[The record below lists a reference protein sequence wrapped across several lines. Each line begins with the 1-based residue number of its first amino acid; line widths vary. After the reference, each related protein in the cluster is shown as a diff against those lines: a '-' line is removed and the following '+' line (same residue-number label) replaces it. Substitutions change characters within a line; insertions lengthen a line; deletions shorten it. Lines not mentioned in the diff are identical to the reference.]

1 MMKLKFRYFLL
12 AICWVI
18 SNLFPTASAADPAH
32 SSLKPLNVV
41 LDWFVNPDHAALF
54 VADQQGFFKDAGLKV
69 QLIAPA
75 NPADPP
81 KLVAAGKADIAID
94 YQPHLLLE
102 IAQGLPLQQL
112 GTLIDHPLASLAVL
126 ADSPIRNL
134 DDLKGKR
141 IAYPNA
147 GVETAM
153 LQVMLQQP
161 SLNLQDVQL
170 VAVGYNLN
178 QALLSH
184 KVDAAFGLM
193 RNFEL
198 TQLALAGHPARAF
211 FPEEHGFPAYNEL
224 VLIARKDRLNDPRFA
239 PFLQALAKGVAYLQ
253 QHPETTWLVFAKA
266 HPELNDELNHK
277 AWTDTL
283 PYFAKQPGVF
293 DGQRCQQLAIALNK
307 AIQAHILD
315 SACQL

>member
-1 MMKLKFRYFLL
+1 M
-12 AICWVI
+12 
-18 SNLFPTASAADPAH
+18 
-32 SSLKPLNVV
+32 
-41 LDWFVNPDHAALF
+41 
-54 VADQQGFFKDAGLKV
+54 
-69 QLIAPA
+69 
-75 NPADPP
+75 
-81 KLVAAGKADIAID
+81 
-94 YQPHLLLE
+94 E

-134 DDLKGKR
+134 ANLKGNR
-141 IAYPNA
+141 IAYPNS

-153 LQVMLQQP
+153 LQVMLQQ
-161 SLNLQDVQL
+161 SGLNLQDVQL
-170 VAVGYNLN
+170 VAAGYNLS

-253 QHPETTWLVFAKA
+253 QHPETTWLAFAKA

-277 AWTDTL
+277 SWTDTL
-283 PYFAKQPGVF
+283 PYFAKQLVY
-293 DGQRCQQLAIALNK
+293 LIVSAASNSATALNK
-307 AIQAHILD
+307 ATQAHIPD
-315 SACQL
+315 SACQF